1 MYNYNSGETK
11 SCVEKFK
18 RMLKTNMNY
27 YFDPQEFEEIIV
39 YYLSHGDK
47 QLAKRA
53 LRMGLQQHP
62 SFHGLLLLQS
72 EIHILDEN
80 ISPVTHSECTLTKV
94 GSLF

>member
-53 LRMGLQQHP
+53 LRMGTTTSKFSRIT
-62 SFHGLLLLQS
+62 SF
-72 EIHILDEN
+72 
-80 ISPVTHSECTLTKV
+80 TKRNTY
-94 GSLF
+94 FR